1 MKIKGLHSV
10 CGREVLV
17 QQIVDNGGH
26 CPWDGKPFNAEYT
39 ALLTEAL
46 ARAEIA
52 GSALVETLEAIAD
65 MHGDLVLVEESVL
78 AEPTAVLE
86 RIRGAKPA
94 RTG

>member
-1 MKIKGLHSV
+1 MKIKGVHSV

-26 CPWDGKPFNAEYT
+26 CPWDGKPFNSEYT
-39 ALLTEAL
+39 ALLTDAL
-46 ARAEIA
+46 ARAELS
-52 GSALVETLEAIAD
+52 GTVLVQALEAVAD

-78 AEPTAVLE
+78 AEPTAILE
-86 RIRGAKPA
+86 RIRAEKPA

>member
-1 MKIKGLHSV
+1 MKIKGVHSV

-26 CPWDGKPFNAEYT
+26 CPWDGEPFNAEYT
-39 ALLTEAL
+39 ALLTDAL

-52 GSALVETLEAIAD
+52 GTVLVEALEAVAD
-65 MHGDLVLVEESVL
+65 MHGDLVLVENSVL
-78 AEPTAVLE
+78 AEQAAVLE

>member
-1 MKIKGLHSV
+1 VKIKGVHSV

-39 ALLTEAL
+39 ALLTDAL

-52 GSALVETLEAIAD
+52 GTVLVEALEAIAD

-78 AEPTAVLE
+78 AEQTTLLE
-86 RIRGAKPA
+86 RIRAAKPA

>member
-1 MKIKGLHSV
+1 MKIKGVHSV

-39 ALLTEAL
+39 ALLTDAL
-46 ARAEIA
+46 ARAEVA
-52 GSALVETLEAIAD
+52 GTVLVEALEAIAD
-65 MHGDLVLVEESVL
+65 MHGDLVLVEDAVL
-78 AEPTAVLE
+78 AEPIAVLG
-86 RIRGAKPA
+86 RIRGANPA